1 MDIRDE
7 SVLSC
12 VIVGAS
18 HAGSLVAVQL
28 RKEGWA
34 GRIVLI
40 GAEPQLPYHRPPM
53 SKSVLAGEKEP
64 EAVLLRPQAMYAD
77 NAIEL
82 MLGQT
87 VERIERVDKQL
98 RLASGE
104 LIAYDRLVL
113 CTGTYPRRLAADR
126 GQAGLHYLRTAQDAL
141 ALRHDMESARQAVIV
156 GGGYIGLEAAAVM
169 AQKGLQV
176 TLLESAPQLLQ
187 RVTSRVIADYFRQL
201 HASHGVRIVT
211 GARVVDIEGNARVEG
226 VRCDDGSLHP
236 ADIVLV
242 GIGVLPATELA
253 AKAGLQVDDGIV
265 VDQSGCS
272 SDPDIYAAG
281 DCTRYPSRR
290 YQRALRLECV
300 QNALDQAKVV
310 AATLCGRPQV
320 YDALPWFWSDQYD
333 IKLQSAGLILDYE
346 RCLLRGDSTN
356 PGGKGFSVFYLRDGR
371 MVAADC
377 VNRAREF
384 MVCKRIIAEDLPVN
398 LDALQAEDSPLEA
411 FIKS

>member
-1 MDIRDE
+1 MVGADTA
-7 SVLSC
+7 LSC

-28 RKEGWA
+28 RKEGWT
-34 GRIVLI
+34 GRIILI

-64 EAVLLRPQAMYAD
+64 EAVLLRPQAMYSD

-87 VERIERVDKQL
+87 VEHIEREEK
-98 RLASGE
+98 RLLLSSGE
-104 LIAYDRLVL
+104 LIPYDRLVL
-113 CTGTYPRRLAADR
+113 CTGAYPRRLAADR
-126 GQAGLHYLRTAQDAL
+126 GQAGLYYLRTAQDAL
-141 ALRHDMESARQAVIV
+141 ALRHGMESARKAVIV
-156 GGGYIGLEAAAVM
+156 GGGYIGLEVAAVM
-169 AQKGLQV
+169 AQKGLKV
-176 TLLESAPQLLQ
+176 TLLESAPQILQ
-187 RVTSRVIADYFRQL
+187 RVTSTVIASYFQHL

-211 GARVVDIEGNARVEG
+211 GTTVVGIEGNARVEG

-236 ADIVLV
+236 ASIVVV

-253 AKAGLQVDDGIV
+253 AKAGLQIDNGIV
-265 VDQSGCS
+265 VDQSGRS

-281 DCTRYPSRR
+281 DCTRFPSSR
-290 YQRALRLECV
+290 YQRALRLESV

-310 AATLCGRPQV
+310 AATLCGKQQI

-333 IKLQSAGLILDYE
+333 IKLQSAGLMLDYE
-346 RCLLRGDSTN
+346 RCIVRGDSAN
-356 PGGKGFSVFYLRDGR
+356 ADGKGFSVFYLRDGH

-384 MVCKRIIAEDLPVN
+384 MVCKRIIADGLPVN
-398 LDALQAEDSPLEA
+398 LEALQEADSPAEA
-411 FIKS
+411 FILS

>member
-1 MDIRDE
+1 MVRADT
-7 SVLSC
+7 VLSC

-28 RKEGWA
+28 RKEGWT

-64 EAVLLRPQAMYAD
+64 ETVLLRPQAMYSD

-87 VERIERVDKQL
+87 VEHIEREEKRL

-104 LIAYDRLVL
+104 LIPYDRLVL
-113 CTGTYPRRLAADR
+113 CTGAYPRRLAADR

-141 ALRHDMESARQAVIV
+141 ALRHEMESARQAVIV
-156 GGGYIGLEAAAVM
+156 GGGYIGLEVAAVM
-169 AQKGLQV
+169 AQKGLKV
-176 TLLESAPQLLQ
+176 TLLESAPQILQ
-187 RVTSRVIADYFRQL
+187 RVTSTLIASYFQHL

-211 GARVVDIEGNARVEG
+211 GTTVVGIEGNAHVEA
-226 VRCDDGSLHP
+226 VRCDDGSLHQ
-236 ADIVLV
+236 ASIVVV
-242 GIGVLPATELA
+242 GIGVVPATELA
-253 AKAGLQVDDGIV
+253 AKAGLQIDNGIV
-265 VDQSGCS
+265 VDQSGRS

-281 DCTRYPSRR
+281 DCTHYPSGR
-290 YQRALRLECV
+290 YQRMLRLESV

-310 AATLCGRPQV
+310 AATLCGKQQI

-333 IKLQSAGLILDYE
+333 IKLQSAGLMLDYE
-346 RCLLRGDSTN
+346 RCIVRGDSEN
-356 PGGKGFSVFYLRDGR
+356 PDGKGFSVFYLRDGR

-384 MVCKRIIAEDLPVN
+384 MVCKRIIADGLPVN
-398 LDALQAEDSPLEA
+398 LKALQAEDSPAEA
-411 FIKS
+411 FILN